1 MPDGSGQTC
10 PCNCAS
16 TDEQGRRAR
25 VRWNRD
31 GHHCQEE
38 SIEEIKALRDEL
50 QRENIVLRE
59 ELGKT
64 SMFEEVIGTS
74 SALQMIL
81 ARAAK
86 VAPTDPPF

>member
-1 MPDGSGQTC
+1 MS
-10 PCNCAS
+10 
-16 TDEQGRRAR
+16 RRER
-25 VRWNRD
+25 RRLKKSKRFGTNF
-31 GHHCQEE
+31 
-38 SIEEIKALRDEL
+38 
-50 QRENIVLRE
+50 RENIVLRE

-86 VAPTDPPF
+86 VAQQTQPF